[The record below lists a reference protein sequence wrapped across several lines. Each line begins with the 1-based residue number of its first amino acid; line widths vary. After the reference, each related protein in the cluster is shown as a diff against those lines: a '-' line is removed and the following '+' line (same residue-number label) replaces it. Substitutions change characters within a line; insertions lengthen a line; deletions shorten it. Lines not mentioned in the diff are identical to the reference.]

1 METLK
6 EVLIYVGITALLI
19 PFCCMCLRELKDTI
33 DYLKGYDDEKE
44 N

>member
-6 EVLIYVGITALLI
+6 EILIYVGAIVLLI

-33 DYLKGYDDEKE
+33 DYLKDYNDEKE